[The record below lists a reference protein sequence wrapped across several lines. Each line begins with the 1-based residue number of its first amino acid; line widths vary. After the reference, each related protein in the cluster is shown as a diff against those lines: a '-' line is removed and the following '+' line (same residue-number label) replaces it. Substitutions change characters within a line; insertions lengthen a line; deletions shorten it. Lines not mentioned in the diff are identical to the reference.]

1 MSNTKSKSPNSRSR
15 SGGSAWHKSRK
26 AAIVGG
32 VCAGLARSGNMPAWA
47 WRLIF
52 TVGLLFFGLTAFA
65 YVILFFLMR
74 PDPEPAPAVEPLFR
88 KVDWVT
94 FGLTTAL
101 VFIGYYLTLAPDLTL
116 EDSGELAVGSHYA
129 GVPHPPGYPVWTL
142 YTWLFTVLVPFSNIA
157 WRVALSS
164 AVAGALSSG
173 LIALLASRGTS
184 LILEGIEELKEIDR
198 RWENALCIAAGY
210 VAGMLIAFN
219 GFMWSQAVIVE
230 VYTLSALSL
239 TGVLCCLLRWIHAQ
253 HQRRY
258 LFWALFLFGICFTN
272 HQTLIVAAMGLEV
285 MIALANPRVGRD
297 LFLWNSIVFLLGIFL
312 HHFEIISTFSANPP
326 LFWIFVF
333 IGLSSI
339 AAYIWLAYTTT
350 SFFGELWTG
359 IALGLFYLLGA
370 GFYFYMPLASMTNP
384 PMNWGYPR
392 TWEGF
397 MHALTRGQYERANPT
412 SDPLRFLEQL
422 RGYFDGA
429 IAEFNVVYLLIG
441 LIPLAYLFFRLATPR
456 ERKSI
461 LAISAAYGFVAVVL
475 FFLALYNPNF
485 DRSLHGLG
493 RFLAGIFCGYVTLLV
508 TATPFVFFRLMNQPE
523 RAWIGG
529 LCAIWFC
536 LAVILLVILNPQPDR
551 QSQELN
557 RVFFTASHVLISLL
571 VGYGI
576 SITGA
581 LVFTHYERYRSWA
594 LYGSAI
600 AAAIALYAITV
611 IFQSEQ
617 GPALGQPGLFNLE
630 PSQDPLVRFT
640 AGFSLAL
647 AALTIVLLIV
657 ARQRAPITGLLIVF
671 FILPG
676 KSILSHWSDNEQR
689 GHLFGYWFGHDMF
702 TPPFGVY
709 PPMARD
715 AILFG
720 GTDPGRFA
728 PTYMIF
734 SESFVP
740 PRCKRDPEF
749 DRRDV
754 YIITQNALAD
764 GTYLNYIRAH
774 YFRSDQNDPPFF
786 RSMFYHLE
794 DLALGYTQRTLKA
807 QGLPYRESSLSRFV
821 SNLYP
826 PFRPLD
832 TLFTNIGSTIEAR
845 RRRNGVYPP
854 KEIYTPSP
862 TDHARCMQEYFDDA
876 QKRLSLNQ
884 LRPGEQV
891 RIGDDGRLQV
901 SGQVSVMAI
910 NGLLTQVIFERN
922 PGHEFY
928 VEESFALD
936 WMYPYL
942 EPFGIIMKIN
952 RERLPEITEEM
963 VRKDHEFWSQ
973 YSDRLIG
980 NWITYD
986 TTVQEICDFALRVY
1000 DRRNYKGFTG
1010 DRKFIRDDQAQKSFS
1025 KLRSSI
1031 GGLYA
1036 WRYLNETDPTLR
1048 DRMFREADFAFRQAL
1063 AFCPYSPEAVFR
1075 FTNLLI
1081 HQARYDEALLIA
1093 ETALRFDRENAN
1105 MANWVAQ
1112 LRAARD
1118 AQSQVGAARQQLGDL
1133 EAASAKLTN
1142 AQTAFDLAS
1151 VYLQMQRTNEALALL
1166 DRLLNQPDATATTV
1180 LSVANA
1186 YAELHQGQRL
1196 ELALVR
1202 LTTLSPESPE
1212 AWYDLASVRSILGK
1226 PQESLAA
1233 LENAL
1238 ELSDTRLRREPGA
1251 SDLRLNAATNRSF
1264 NPLRNLAEYQRLLA
1278 PR

>member
-1 MSNTKSKSPNSRSR
+1 MRKSNKN
-15 SGGSAWHKSRK
+15 
-26 AAIVGG
+26 AIVGG
-32 VCAGLARSGNMPAWA
+32 VCTGLAQGGTLPAWG

-52 TVGLLFFGLTAFA
+52 LLTLPCFGLSGLA
-65 YVILFFLMR
+65 YVVLYFVMQ
-74 PDPEPAPAVEPLFR
+74 PDPAPRPAVQPLFR
-88 KVDWVT
+88 RVDWFT
-94 FGLTTAL
+94 FGLTTFL
-101 VFIGYYLTLAPDLTL
+101 VFVGYFLTLAPDLTL

-184 LILEGIEELKEIDR
+184 MILEGLEEFKDIDR

-210 VAGMLIAFN
+210 VAGLLIGFN

-230 VYTLSALSL
+230 VYTLSVLSL
-239 TGVLCCLLRWIHAQ
+239 MGVLCCLLRWIHAQ

-258 LFWALFLFGICFTN
+258 LLWAFFLFGICFTN

-297 LFLWNSIVFLLGIFL
+297 LFLWNSIFFVLGLVL
-312 HHFEIISTFSANPP
+312 HQSGTITTFAANPP
-326 LFWIFVF
+326 LFWIFVV
-333 IGLSSI
+333 IGLCSM
-339 AAYIWLAYTTT
+339 AAYAWLAYTTKAII
-350 SFFGELWTG
+350 GELWTG
-359 IALGLFYLLGA
+359 ACLGLFYTLGA
-370 GFYFYMPLASMTNP
+370 AFYLYMPLASMTNP

-412 SDPLRFLEQL
+412 SDPFRFLEQL
-422 RGYFDGA
+422 HGYFDGA
-429 IAEFNVVYLLIG
+429 IAEFNLVYLLIG
-441 LIPLAYLFFRLATPR
+441 LIPIAYLFIRRADLR
-456 ERKSI
+456 ERKSLLI
-461 LAISAAYGFVAVVL
+461 LSGAYGF
-475 FFLALYNPNF
+475 LALVMCAVALSREGF
-485 DRSLHGLG
+485 DSSLDGFMRLGAGL
-493 RFLAGIFCGYVTLLV
+493 FYGYFTLLIAAIPV
-508 TATPFVFFRLMNQPE
+508 IFFRLMNQPE

-529 LCAIWFC
+529 LCATWLC

-551 QSQELN
+551 QSQDLN
-557 RVFFTASHVLISLL
+557 RVFFTASHVIISLL

-576 SITGA
+576 AIFGA
-581 LVFTHYERYRSWA
+581 LVFTHYDRYRSWA

-600 AAAIALYAITV
+600 AAAIALYAISV
-611 IFQSEQ
+611 VFQADRGSLLSQ
-617 GPALGQPGLFNLE
+617 SGLFGLE

-640 AGFSLAL
+640 AAFALAL
-647 AALTIVLLIV
+647 AASAIGIFIV
-657 ARQRAPITGLLIVF
+657 ARTRAPVTGLLIIF

-702 TPPFGVY
+702 SPPFGIY

-774 YFRSDQNDPPFF
+774 YFRSDQVDPPFF
-786 RSMFYHLE
+786 LSMIHHFQDSML
-794 DLALGYTQRTLKA
+794 DPRQLSLKQ
-807 QGLPYRESSLSRFV
+807 QGQPYRQNASSRFIG
-821 SNLYP
+821 NLYP
-826 PFRPLD
+826 VLRPLD
-832 TLFTNIGSTIEAR
+832 QFFTNLGARIEAR
-845 RRRNGVYPP
+845 RREKGVYPP

-862 TDHARCMQEYFDDA
+862 IDHARCMQEYFDDA
-876 QKRLSLNQ
+876 QRRLSLNQ

-891 RIGDDGRLQV
+891 RVGADGRLQV

-910 NGLLTQVIFERN
+910 NGLLTQVIFEQN
-922 PGHEFY
+922 PDHEFY
-928 VEESFALD
+928 LEESFALD
-936 WMYPYL
+936 WMYPHL
-942 EPFGIIMKIN
+942 EPSGIIMKIN
-952 RERLPEITEEM
+952 RQPLPELTEEM
-963 VRKDHEFWSQ
+963 VQKDHQFWSL

-986 TTVQEICDFALRVY
+986 TTVQEICDFAVRVY
-1000 DRRNYKGFTG
+1000 ERRNYDGFTG

-1031 GGLYA
+1031 GGVYA
-1036 WRYLNETDPTLR
+1036 WRYLNESDPVSR
-1048 DRMFREADFAFRQAL
+1048 DRMYREADFALRQAL
-1063 AFCPYSPEAVFR
+1063 AYCPYSPEAVFR
-1075 FTNLLI
+1075 YTNLLI
-1081 HQARYDEALLIA
+1081 HQARYEDALLIA
-1093 ETALRFDRENAN
+1093 ETALRFDRDNIN
-1105 MANWVAQ
+1105 MQSWVGQ

-1118 AQSQVGAARQQLGDL
+1118 TQGQIGSMRQQLGDL
-1133 EAASAKLTN
+1133 EAAAT
-1142 AQTAFDLAS
+1142 TDLADPKAAFELAS
-1151 VYLQMQRTNEALALL
+1151 IYVQMQRTNEALALL
-1166 DRLLNQPDATATTV
+1166 DRVLNQPEIAVTTV
-1180 LSVANA
+1180 LAVANA
-1186 YAELHQGQRL
+1186 YAELQQGPRL
-1196 ELALVR
+1196 ESALLR
-1202 LTTLSPESPE
+1202 LTLVSPESPE
-1212 AWYDLASVRSILGK
+1212 AWYDLASVRAILGK
-1226 PQESLAA
+1226 SNQSLEA
-1233 LENAL
+1233 LERAFQ
-1238 ELSDTRLRREPGA
+1238 LSTARLARDPGA
-1251 SDLRLNAATNRSF
+1251 SNLRLNALTNHSLSSLYTLPEF
-1264 NPLRNLAEYQRLLA
+1264 QRLITA
-1278 PR
+1278 P